1 MVEAPRDHL
10 KEVLAVSTELD
21 LDPIQDVEL
30 FWVIEEYL
38 SAPLPEGWLKVKT
51 PSGEETFV
59 NSADKVTVRDNPIKN
74 RFKRIVQLIK
84 HCQQHS
90 KVVDEITLL
99 ELWTPIAKIDDLLDM
114 AKYLQVDPVKEQH
127 LMWIPKL
134 AILEGL
140 PEGWKEVRNA
150 DGSVHYLDTL
160 TNTPSDEH
168 PLDKHFLKLLQHERG
183 KRKPTMSLQ
192 PELYEW
198 QPEVAFESEIAP
210 EKQKDKW
217 FFRTVEKM
225 AASGNHIGYFDA
237 FGQQRWYDPVTKT
250 ETDVTHEVKIL
261 PAVITLQRFW
271 RSYCVRK
278 EIWVLHHAACV
289 IGRAIKN
296 RRFRKIVKKLQ
307 QDRINWIVTLQKF
320 VRNRIAS
327 VETSKELYRRLG
339 SIGSRPGKRSV
350 QNVSS
355 LLASGH
361 SFLSIR
367 RKVVLIQRTFREYRA
382 SKALGEGP

>member
-1 MVEAPRDHL
+1 
-10 KEVLAVSTELD
+10 
-21 LDPIQDVEL
+21 
-30 FWVIEEYL
+30 
-38 SAPLPEGWLKVKT
+38 
-51 PSGEETFV
+51 
-59 NSADKVTVRDNPIKN
+59 
-74 RFKRIVQLIK
+74 
-84 HCQQHS
+84 
-90 KVVDEITLL
+90 
-99 ELWTPIAKIDDLLDM
+99 
-114 AKYLQVDPVKEQH
+114 
-127 LMWIPKL
+127 MWIPKL

-296 RRFRKIVKKLQ
+296 RRAILKGKHPEGREYTGEVKRPYSHSPQ
-307 QDRINWIVTLQKF
+307 E
-320 VRNRIAS
+320 
-327 VETSKELYRRLG
+327 VEIFAFTG
-339 SIGSRPGKRSV
+339 QGSRHSH
-350 QNVSS
+350 
-355 LLASGH
+355 SGPTG
-361 SFLSIR
+361 R
-367 RKVVLIQRTFREYRA
+367 CAGGRA
-382 SKALGEGP
+382 PQGRARCAGP